1 MVRNVSSAVSVN
13 EALELGLTACKTCKT
28 AQSNSLNNF
37 VQKKTKEQTNTL
49 QWKVQQKPAH
59 DVNIKQEMAM
69 AFVFS
74 TIPIS

>member
-1 MVRNVSSAVSVN
+1 MQFIHNVKPFTKRVQARNTICQIAMVRNVSSAVSVN

-49 QWKVQQKPAH
+49 Q
-59 DVNIKQEMAM
+59 
-69 AFVFS
+69 
-74 TIPIS
+74 

>member
-13 EALELGLTACKTCKT
+13 EALELALTACKTCKT